1 MSYVGS
7 TVKLHPLAAWRLQSQ
22 AEPVQQPGTATP
34 GDLTPTTAITTVCCQ
49 ITLILFRHLRGI
61 GNPRILAVCRREVVG
76 LPKCGLAG
84 YSETVRP
91 VPHFWIAQAV
101 SALRQL
107 GV

>member
-1 MSYVGS
+1 MFSLPIIIS
-7 TVKLHPLAAWRLQSQ
+7 AL
-22 AEPVQQPGTATP
+22 
-34 GDLTPTTAITTVCCQ
+34 LTIPF
-49 ITLILFRHLRGI
+49 LF
-61 GNPRILAVCRREVVG
+61 PKEFVSLAVCRREVVG

-91 VPHFWIAQAV
+91 VPHFWNAQPA